1 MPLRFAAPLI
11 VLLAL
16 QGCRSESARPE
27 ASGVDA
33 SWVIATEPHLVI
45 GVLEGDPAYQF
56 SNIAAAARRPDGGW
70 VVADA
75 GSRTVRTYHSDG
87 TLQKV
92 LGSAG
97 SGPGEFTR
105 PIQVLSR
112 PNGSTLVWDD
122 ATFRVTEFGSGG
134 ELSGIQSFSREAIA
148 QALEPP
154 LYPASGMLLS
164 DGDLVVRLIFKTA
177 DVPHGRFRQQT
188 GALRVAADES
198 AIDTILFFHDTEQVS
213 VQLPKGPLPV
223 VPPLARRA
231 SIALQ
236 PNESRLCIG
245 DQEGPEVTCFGPNGE
260 EVVVRWEGEPVLATD
275 AAVTAWSDSMS
286 DVLTTKLTREAAD
299 QILAQVP
306 APTEHPP
313 YTDLV
318 LDRAGHL
325 WVKTPGATHG
335 REGDRYLVFTADGH
349 PVGPVSVPPV
359 RVLEIGDDYLVG
371 VRRDEFEVQY
381 LQVYQLARPN

>member
-33 SWVIATEPHLVI
+33 SWVIATDPHLVI

-105 PIQVLSR
+105 PTQVLSR
-112 PNGSTLVWDD
+112 PNGATLVWDD

-134 ELSGIQSFSREAIA
+134 ELSGIHSFSREAIA
-148 QALEPP
+148 QAVEPP

-177 DVPHGRFRQQT
+177 DVPHGRFRQRST
-188 GALRVAADES
+188 PSCSSTTPSRS
-198 AIDTILFFHDTEQVS
+198 PCS
-213 VQLPKGPLPV
+213 C
-223 VPPLARRA
+223 RRDHC
-231 SIALQ
+231 
-236 PNESRLCIG
+236 PWCRRSR
-245 DQEGPEVTCFGPNGE
+245 
-260 EVVVRWEGEPVLATD
+260 GEPRSPFSRTN
-275 AAVTAWSDSMS
+275 
-286 DVLTTKLTREAAD
+286 
-299 QILAQVP
+299 
-306 APTEHPP
+306 
-313 YTDLV
+313 
-318 LDRAGHL
+318 
-325 WVKTPGATHG
+325 
-335 REGDRYLVFTADGH
+335 
-349 PVGPVSVPPV
+349 PVC
-359 RVLEIGDDYLVG
+359 
-371 VRRDEFEVQY
+371 
-381 LQVYQLARPN
+381 A